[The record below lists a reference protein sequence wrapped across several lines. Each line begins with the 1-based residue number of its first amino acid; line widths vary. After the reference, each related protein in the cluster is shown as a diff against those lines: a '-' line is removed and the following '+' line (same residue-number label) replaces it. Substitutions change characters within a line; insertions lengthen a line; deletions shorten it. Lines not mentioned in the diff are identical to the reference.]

1 MSVLS
6 SLKLTMAKSRNTLP
20 PVIHRRNKLIG
31 RLNEQVKLATAM
43 REGKSYSSTRTR
55 IVKNKE
61 TGESHV
67 VEQAKRVRAWWFAG
81 EKGKSFLQVKYGAK
95 TLELLKGKN
104 SVEVSSDAELIQTLE
119 LIKKAV
125 ESGELDQQI
134 EAASER

>member
-1 MSVLS
+1 MGVLS
-6 SLKLTMAKSRNTLP
+6 NLKLTMATGRNSLS
-20 PVIHRRNKLIG
+20 PVMHRRNKLIG

-43 REGKSYSSTRTR
+43 REGKTYSPSRTR

-61 TGESHV
+61 TGESHAI
-67 VEQAKRVRAWWFAG
+67 EQVKRVWAWWFAG

-95 TLELLKGKN
+95 TLELMKGKN
-104 SVEVSSDAELIQTLE
+104 SVEVSNDAELIQTLE

>member
-1 MSVLS
+1 MGVLS
-6 SLKLTMAKSRNTLP
+6 NLTLTMANGRNSLS
-20 PVIHRRNKLIG
+20 PVMHRRNKLIG

-43 REGKSYSSTRTR
+43 REGKTYSPSRTR

-61 TGESHV
+61 TGESHAI
-67 VEQAKRVRAWWFAG
+67 EQVKRVRAWWFAG
-81 EKGKSFLQVKYGAK
+81 EKGKSFLQVKYGAR
-95 TLELLKGKN
+95 TLELMKGKN
-104 SVEVSSDAELIQTLE
+104 SVEVSNDAELIQTLE